1 MKSDL
6 PSAVVVIALGLVALV
21 AAAKLPPTPGQ
32 NYGAGFVPGLVAG
45 LMTAAGVLLALRA
58 LRRRASFASE
68 PAAKLARPMGLLVVL
83 GGLTGYVLLSERLGF
98 HLIAM
103 LVVGGATVAF
113 TGRWRTAVPVAVGAA
128 IGVHAVFYGLF
139 KVPLPWGVLQPLAW

>member
-32 NYGAGFVPGLVAG
+32 NFGAGFVPGLVG
-45 LMTAAGVLLALRA
+45 GVMTAAGVLLALRA

-68 PAAKLARPMGLLVVL
+68 PATKLVRPAGPLVVL
-83 GGLTGYVLLSERLGF
+83 GGLAAYVLLSEWLGF
-98 HLIAM
+98 HLTAM
-103 LVVGGATVAF
+103 LVVGSLTVAF
-113 TGRWRTAVPVAVGAA
+113 TRRWRIAVLVAVVAA